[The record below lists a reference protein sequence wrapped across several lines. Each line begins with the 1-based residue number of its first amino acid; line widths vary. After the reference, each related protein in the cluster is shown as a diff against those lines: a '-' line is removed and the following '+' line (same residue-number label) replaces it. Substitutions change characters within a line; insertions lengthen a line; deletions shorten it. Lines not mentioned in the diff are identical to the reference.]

1 MDRII
6 KMTVSIDY
14 TKLIPTLVKIFG
26 NSEARPIELHLG
38 IALGFSNFPFEY
50 HIAASLSIVCK
61 DSIINTNLKM
71 FSLRNCTNLNN

>member
-6 KMTVSIDY
+6 RMTVSIDD

-38 IALGFSNFPFEY
+38 IALGFLNFPFEY
-50 HIAASLSIVCK
+50 QYTYLISKGRAIFDFNS
-61 DSIINTNLKM
+61 
-71 FSLRNCTNLNN
+71 FYP